1 MEHQKKIK
9 ALYISD
15 EQRAKHSIQVVTIE
29 DLNQFGNDLLREI
42 QHLLIQKQF
51 VVENR
56 WLKSVEVKKILKISS
71 GTLQHLRD
79 TGRLPYTKVGG
90 IIYYDSN
97 QINDLIQNR

>member
-1 MEHQKKIK
+1 MEPQKKFK
-9 ALYISD
+9 GLYNSN
-15 EQRAKHSIQVVTIE
+15 EQMAKHPLQVVTIE
-29 DLNQFGNDLLREI
+29 ELNQFGNDLLREI
-42 QHLLIQKQF
+42 QHLLMQKQF
-51 VVENR
+51 AVENR